1 MRGQMFWLG
10 LIILLLATPLVAQ
23 DRLQLIEQGR
33 KFFFDEGC
41 FGCHTVGKV
50 GTPIGPNLSEV
61 GSKYPLSYL
70 TAWLR
75 ICEPKTTGTYAENRS
90 QRGRDTRPG
99 RVSVVVAVRVERR
112 VSHDTN
118 SARQRFP
125 HHGTPRRISRGR
137 HAAPDGWSDANG
149 ESS

>member
-75 ICEPKTTGTYAENRS
+75 DPASQKPKAHMPKIALSEDEIR
-90 QRGRDTRPG
+90 
-99 RVSVVVAVRVERR
+99 AL
-112 VSHDTN
+112 
-118 SARQRFP
+118 
-125 HHGTPRRISRGR
+125 
-137 HAAPDGWSDANG
+137 AAYL
-149 ESS
+149 SSLR